1 MLSKINPMG
10 ESGRGHRYAV
20 TAAWFVAGAVVGGV
34 TLGAGAALFAVA
46 WGALDLSSTAALGT
60 GALLALA
67 AALLDTRIL
76 GFGPPFHRRQVN
88 DTWLGRYRSGVYAL
102 SFGWQLGVGVSTY
115 IMTTAVFL
123 TAALGALTGR
133 PLAALAIGATY
144 GLARGLMLLVGAR
157 ASSPAALRRVLAG
170 FEAWNE
176 RVRRAALAVQ
186 FTVAAVAPWLVWGPI
201 AAMAVVLVECTA
213 GLWAARAE
221 RVSTPSPSEPA
232 STAGPTAPALTHV
245 RGG

>member
-34 TLGAGAALFAVA
+34 TLGAAAALFAVA

-67 AALLDTRIL
+67 A
-76 GFGPPFHRRQVN
+76 
-88 DTWLGRYRSGVYAL
+88 
-102 SFGWQLGVGVSTY
+102 
-115 IMTTAVFL
+115 
-123 TAALGALTGR
+123 
-133 PLAALAIGATY
+133 LAIGATY
-144 GLARGLMLLVGAR
+144 GFARGLMLLVGAR

-176 RVRRAALAVQ
+176 RVRRAAIAMQ
-186 FTVAAVAPWLVWGPI
+186 FTVAAVATWLVWGPI